1 MFGIGP
7 LELGIVLVIALL
19 ILGPKKLPELAR
31 GLGKGLSEFRRA
43 SNDLRHSLDLDL
55 EAHKIEPPPA
65 PAQTSAPHLPPDLGS
80 ALDQAERDAERDA
93 ERNAER
99 NAERDTEPGT
109 QGEAGKEA
117 AAVRPEPAPA
127 PPTSSAAPAAPLSES
142 QADSHDPE
150 AEEQHSEEEDEG
162 DSSALPRGGTGS
174 PGG

>member
-80 ALDQAERDAERDA
+80 ALDQAERDAER
-93 ERNAER
+93 NAER
-99 NAERDTEPGT
+99 NAEPSID
-109 QGEAGKEA
+109 GEAEKEP

-127 PPTSSAAPAAPLSES
+127 PPTSSAAPLSESPSDDPDQHPDQNPDPDPEAMEPLSE
-142 QADSHDPE
+142 QE
-150 AEEQHSEEEDEG
+150 NEG
-162 DSSALPRGGTGS
+162 DSSALPRGGAGS